1 MSFVEVSHTAD
12 VKIRA
17 TAPTLETL
25 FSEAF
30 AALMQV
36 LYGPDRTGGK
46 KREII
51 LDAED
56 HESLL
61 RDFLSEVL
69 FIAEVDGLV
78 FSGAVIH
85 IKGCHLVAVLD
96 GEPFDR
102 CRHARG
108 TEVKGI
114 SYSGLA
120 ITHDANGYML
130 DIVFDV

>member
-17 TAPTLETL
+17 TAPTLEAL
-25 FSEAF
+25 FSDAF
-30 AALMQV
+30 CALMQV
-36 LYGPDRTGGK
+36 LYGPDRKGDQQ
-46 KREII
+46 REIFI
-51 LDAED
+51 EADD

-69 FIAEVDGLV
+69 FIGEVDGLV
-78 FSGAVIH
+78 FSRADISIDGIHLAAVMY
-85 IKGCHLVAVLD
+85 

-102 CRHARG
+102 HRHALG

-120 ITHDANGYML
+120 ISRDANGYML